1 MERLG
6 SLHLMDVEAN
16 HDRLIPV
23 GQLLVSIL
31 LLVSALWLP
40 WATYRTGSMTLIFR
54 NGSLDL
60 VLVVCGAVALISA
73 TISLGWNHA
82 PVHWLLF
89 AIGCVA
95 VISSL
100 ALALTKIKAANDH
113 ASSVAT
119 GFSRTSY
126 GFGSALGVA
135 ASVLLV
141 VLSVMQLRSL
151 RSRKAVLPSRE
162 GHAVH

>member
-1 MERLG
+1 
-6 SLHLMDVEAN
+6 
-16 HDRLIPV
+16 
-23 GQLLVSIL
+23 
-31 LLVSALWLP
+31 
-40 WATYRTGSMTLIFR
+40 
-54 NGSLDL
+54 
-60 VLVVCGAVALISA
+60 
-73 TISLGWNHA
+73 LGWNHA